1 MSILSPGSPWLLVSG
16 VVVEGWNF
24 IPEIVGFRFSL
35 CMTTFSNNGFQLT
48 PVLVHGEHTVLYAS
62 GSKEEKNY
70 ICVGELENHC
80 NQSKV
85 EFLTRRKYQNF
96 FPVCYSVLLKV

>member
-48 PVLVHGEHTVLYAS
+48 PVLAPWRAHSPLCQW
-62 GSKEEKNY
+62 K
-70 ICVGELENHC
+70 
-80 NQSKV
+80 
-85 EFLTRRKYQNF
+85 
-96 FPVCYSVLLKV
+96 